1 MVAFGLQTPQKKV
14 LLLFQSSVLYFEL
27 RTRIGKKRPCC
38 WRKCQTGGILD
49 CLPLKTAIDHH
60 QISHSKKYFK
70 QIDLVSAAINVSD
83 VQVVYSHNQA
93 DWPRHS
99 LEYNQL
105 GSDLSSI
112 GNYPGQQNIAGP
124 LTDKKYASVGRE
136 VKSDC
141 LIYHPLPIH
150 HAKTR
155 RTSRH
160 PEKFVLIVLLSNY
173 LTHSPQ
179 LSEPGLP
186 YFQFWL
192 YVHRKSSKVR
202 STFTLRKI
210 MYPLICSL

>member
-1 MVAFGLQTPQKKV
+1 MQWWNSNYEVHFFNWTWPGFGMVAFGLRTPQKKV
-14 LLLFQSSVLYFEL
+14 LLLFQSVLPFEL

-160 PEKFVLIVLLSNY
+160 PEKFVLIVLL
-173 LTHSPQ
+173 
-179 LSEPGLP
+179 
-186 YFQFWL
+186 
-192 YVHRKSSKVR
+192 
-202 STFTLRKI
+202 
-210 MYPLICSL
+210 